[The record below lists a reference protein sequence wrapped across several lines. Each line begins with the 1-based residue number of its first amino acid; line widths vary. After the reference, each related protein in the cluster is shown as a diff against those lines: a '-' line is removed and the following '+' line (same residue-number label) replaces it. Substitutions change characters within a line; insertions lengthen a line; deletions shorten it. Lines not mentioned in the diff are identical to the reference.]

1 MAYGDYQMEIYRA
14 GIAGGHQPRFPMDYA
29 TLERKASEALPPWIL
44 SYIAGGAGDEQTQR
58 ANVSAFD
65 RWGIMPRM
73 MRAATKRDLSVNL
86 AGIELPTPLLMA
98 PVGVLGICTQD
109 LHGDLAAARAAARTG
124 VPLIGS
130 TLMQDPME
138 RVASELGDTPGFFQL
153 YTPNDREIA
162 ESLVR
167 RAENAGYRGIVI
179 TADTWVTG
187 WRPRDLSTAN
197 FPQLRGYCL
206 TNYFSDEVFRSRL
219 SASPQENPAAAIELF
234 GRVFGQSLAWEDIAW
249 LRSITD
255 LPLMVKGICDPEDV
269 RRAIDLGIEVIY
281 CSNHGGRQAN
291 GGLSALQLLGDVVEA
306 AGDTPVVFDSGIRSG
321 THVAKAIA
329 MGATAVAIGRPYAWA
344 AAIGGEDAVVHLLR
358 SILAEADLL
367 MAVDGYASLK
377 ELREAGVRSA
387 TH

>member
-1 MAYGDYQMEIYRA
+1 MAHGDYQMEIYRA
-14 GIAGGHQPRFPMDYA
+14 GLVGGHQPRFPMDYA
-29 TLERKASEALPPWIL
+29 TLERKASEALPPWIV
-44 SYIAGGAGDEQTQR
+44 SYVAGGAGDEQTQR

-73 MRAATKRDLSVNL
+73 MRAATKRDLSVDL
-86 AGIELPTPLLMA
+86 AGIALPTPLMMA

-109 LHGDLAAARAAARTG
+109 LHGDLAAARASARTG

-138 RVASELGDTPGFFQL
+138 SVAAELGDTPGFYQL

-167 RAENAGYRGIVI
+167 RAERSGYRGIVV

-206 TNYFSDEVFRSRL
+206 MNYFSDEVFRSRL
-219 SASPQENPAAAIELF
+219 ATDPQQDPAAAIELF
-234 GRVFGQSLAWEDIAW
+234 GRVFGQSLSWDDLDW
-249 LRSITD
+249 LRGITD
-255 LPLMVKGICDPEDV
+255 LPLMVKGLCDPEDV
-269 RRAIDLGIEVIY
+269 RRAIDSGVDVIY

-291 GGLSALQLLGDVVEA
+291 GGLSALQLLPAVVDA
-306 AGDTPVVFDSGIRSG
+306 AEDTPVVFDSGVRSG

-344 AAIGGEDAVVHLLR
+344 AAVGGEDAIVHLLR
-358 SILAEADLL
+358 SLLAEADLL
-367 MAVDGYASLK
+367 MAVDGYASLA
-377 ELREAGVRSA
+377 ELREAGAIDAVS
-387 TH
+387 

>member
-1 MAYGDYQMEIYRA
+1 MAFGDYQMEIYQA
-14 GIAGGHQPRFPMDYA
+14 GLAGQQPRFPMDYA
-29 TLERKASEALPPWIL
+29 ALERKASEALPPWIL
-44 SYIAGGAGDEQTQR
+44 SYVAGGAGDEQTQR

-73 MRAATKRDLSVNL
+73 MRAATKRDLGVDL
-86 AGIELPTPLLMA
+86 AGVRLPTPLLMA

-130 TLMQDPME
+130 TLMQDPLE
-138 RVASELGDTPGFFQL
+138 DVAAALGDTPGFYQL
-153 YTPNDREIA
+153 YTPNDRELA

-167 RAENAGYRGIVI
+167 RAERAGYRGIVV

-206 TNYFSDEVFRSRL
+206 SNYFTDEVFRARL
-219 SASPQENPAAAIELF
+219 AVAPEEDPAAAVGLF
-234 GRVFGQSLAWEDIAW
+234 GRVFGQSLSWEDLAW
-249 LRSITD
+249 LRELTD
-255 LPLMVKGICDPEDV
+255 LPLMLKGLCDPADV
-269 RRAIDLGIEVIY
+269 RRAVDLGVDVVY

-291 GGLSALQLLGDVVEA
+291 GGLSALQLLPDVVAA
-306 AGDTPVVFDSGIRSG
+306 AGEVPVVFDSGVRSG

-344 AAIGGEDAVVHLLR
+344 AAVGGEDAIVHLLR
-358 SILAEADLL
+358 SVLAEADLL
-367 MAVDGYASLK
+367 MAVDGYSSLA
-377 ELREAGVRSA
+377 ELREAGVRAA